1 MKSKKAL
8 VSMSAVCAVALIAG
22 LMACSPASS
31 SSDSST
37 ASDKASTATS
47 AEAPNPDDFEYGV
60 ITADGWSEVYPHQYA
75 TYKGMG
81 ENDGEKLD
89 YLEMYPAL
97 KTMYAGYAFS
107 LGYSE
112 PNGHL
117 ASLTD
122 VAETP
127 RTQEKEQNGNCIT
140 CKTPQFTA
148 QVNSGDEAV
157 NLEKFNDIIGNYTE
171 PISCYNCHANNPEE
185 VVVTAE
191 YWKKSMG
198 ADADAIPV
206 ESQTCGQCHNE
217 YYFSG
222 ENKVATN
229 PYEGLESM
237 TPEAILAY
245 YDDLEYKD
253 FASKLTGA
261 PMIKVQHPEFETMY
275 GGNGTYMGK
284 LGYTCADCHMGATT
298 AEDGTEFS
306 NHKLQSPLDNPELI
320 ENVCSE
326 CHDDLAA
333 QVEELT
339 AELGDV
345 EGGRTQQVSE
355 KIELLINTTAERY
368 AAEITE
374 FQAAIEAGTAGLYAD
389 GELGELQKLQRV
401 AQFYWD
407 FAMNEN
413 SEGVHNSSLTRECL
427 DMAESTADEGLAKL
441 GVA

>member
-1 MKSKKAL
+1 MKRKKAL
-8 VSMSAVCAVALIAG
+8 VGMSAVCTVALIAG
-22 LMACSPASS
+22 LVACTPTSS

-37 ASDKASTATS
+37 DSDKASTATS
-47 AEAPNPDDFEYGV
+47 AEVPNPDNFEYGV
-60 ITADGWSEVYPHQYA
+60 ITADGWSEVYPNQYA
-75 TYKGMG
+75 TYKAMG
-81 ENDGEKLD
+81 ENDGEKHD
-89 YLEMYPAL
+89 YLEVYPAL

-107 LGYSE
+107 LGYAE

-117 ASLTD
+117 DSLTD

-171 PISCYNCHANNPEE
+171 PISCYSCHENNPEE
-185 VVVTAE
+185 VVVPSA
-191 YWKKSMG
+191 YWAKSIG
-198 ADADAIPV
+198 ADATAVPV
-206 ESQTCGQCHNE
+206 EAQTCGQCHNE

-229 PYEGLESM
+229 PYEGLEAM

-245 YDDLEYKD
+245 YDEHEYKD
-253 FASKLTGA
+253 FASNLTGA

-275 GGNGTYMGK
+275 GGKGSYMGK
-284 LGYTCADCHMGATT
+284 LGYTCADCHMGATK

-320 ENVCSE
+320 ENVCSD
-326 CHDDLAA
+326 CHDDLVS
-333 QVEELT
+333 QVKEIT
-339 AELGDV
+339 DELGDG
-345 EGGRTQQVSE
+345 ENGRTKQVSE
-355 KIELLINTTAERY
+355 RIELLINTTAEKY
-368 AAEITE
+368 SAEIAE
-374 FQAAIEAGTAGLYAD
+374 FQAAADAGTAGMYAA
-389 GELGELQKLQRV
+389 GELGELQRLQRV

-413 SEGVHNSSLTRECL
+413 SEGAHNSTLTRACL